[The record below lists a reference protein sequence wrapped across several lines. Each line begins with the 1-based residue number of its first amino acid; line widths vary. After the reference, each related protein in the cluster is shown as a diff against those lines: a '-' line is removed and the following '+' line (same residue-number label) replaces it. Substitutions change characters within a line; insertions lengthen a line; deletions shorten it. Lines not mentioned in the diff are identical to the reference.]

1 LENSI
6 YSSFRIGSG
15 CELGWISN
23 KDNNE
28 RKPVLIVT
36 GAKSLEDNIIKFIVS
51 NYYTISRINSE
62 YDTIEYVEIKANDN
76 AKSFIG
82 YPLYDVNGDQI
93 LNRWGKIKEVSG
105 NADSI
110 IGATYTDRVIFTR
123 KIPMADYD
131 NNGYNRAPKPQEY
144 TWIR

>member
-1 LENSI
+1 
-6 YSSFRIGSG
+6 
-15 CELGWISN
+15 
-23 KDNNE
+23 
-28 RKPVLIVT
+28 LIVT

-93 LNRWGKIKEVSG
+93 LNRWGKIKEVGG

-131 NNGYNRAPKPQEY
+131 NNGYNRASKPQEY